1 MENLLNTSTSIVM
14 PTTPRGSFQ
23 YTIDKSQSSASSP
36 SDGCYPHKSVENLK
50 REESGGIPI
59 PDSRRDTATHGIP
72 MATNSPPTGRY
83 SSNNT
88 FLYGS
93 PGTSPVQ
100 TGGIGY
106 LDVYG
111 SSSGGG
117 GSGGVG
123 GSSVG
128 LGTGSGRNSRAV
140 SPSPL
145 SSSVSGSGVGG
156 GEYRLGNAKIFFY
169 IFDVTLS
176 LCLFLSQNS
185 RNIFCFSSKLRY
197 VFK

>member
-23 YTIDKSQSSASSP
+23 YTIDKGQSASSP
-36 SDGCYPHKSVENLK
+36 GDGCYPHKSVENLK

-59 PDSRRDTATHGIP
+59 PDSRRDAALHGIP

-83 SSNNT
+83 SSNNS

-111 SSSGGG
+111 SSGGG
-117 GSGGVG
+117 GSVG
-123 GSSVG
+123 NVG

-156 GEYRLGNAKIFFY
+156 GEHRLGNAKIFFS
-169 IFDVTLS
+169 IFNVSLS
-176 LCLFLSQNS
+176 LFLFFFLSQNN
-185 RNIFCFSSKLRY
+185 RNIFCFS
-197 VFK
+197 

>member
-36 SDGCYPHKSVENLK
+36 GDGCYPHKSVENLK

-59 PDSRRDTATHGIP
+59 PDSRRDAASHGVP

-83 SSNNT
+83 SSNNS

-100 TGGIGY
+100 TGY

-117 GSGGVG
+117 GCGVVG
-123 GSSVG
+123 SVG
-128 LGTGSGRNSRAV
+128 LGTGSGINSRAV

-145 SSSVSGSGVGG
+145 SSCSVSGSGVGG
-156 GEYRLGNAKIFFY
+156 GEHRLGNANLFF
-169 IFDVTLS
+169 
-176 LCLFLSQNS
+176 
-185 RNIFCFSSKLRY
+185 
-197 VFK
+197 